1 MKKFISKIKGDFLL
15 SSILSIVMGILMIVW
30 GDRMLL
36 LLGRAI
42 GLIMILIG
50 IGYLLNFFVKSMETV
65 FTGIAGAV
73 IALVGLWIFLHPAS
87 VVSIVP
93 IVMGMMLIFHGI
105 KSMTCSFESRNFR
118 NEHWWIGILLAIIDF
133 VLGIICIMGAFQIMT
148 IAFAF
153 IGIALI
159 YSGVANLW
167 VLYRSSKAQRSFLE
181 EDMIDV
187 EFKDE

>member
-1 MKKFISKIKGDFLL
+1 MKKFISKMKGDFLL
-15 SSILSIVMGILMIVW
+15 SSVLSIVMGILLIAW

-42 GLIMILIG
+42 GLIMLVIG
-50 IGYLLNFFVKSMETV
+50 IANLLNFFVKSMETI
-65 FTGIAGAV
+65 FTGIIGAV
-73 IALVGLWIFLHPAS
+73 IALVGLWIFCHPAS
-87 VVSIVP
+87 VASIVP
-93 IVMGMMLIFHGI
+93 IVMGVMLIFHGI
-105 KSMTCSFESRNFR
+105 KSITCSFESRSFQ
-118 NEHWWIGILLAIIDF
+118 NERWGIGVLLAIIDF

-148 IAFAF
+148 IAFVF

-167 VLYRSSKAQRSFLE
+167 VLHRSSKARKFFLE
-181 EDMIDV
+181 DEAIDV